1 MEGKVKWYDI
11 RKGYGFVEGDD
22 GQDYFVHYTSVNEGV
37 RLRENDRV
45 SFDQSEGE
53 KGKQAQNVVLLQKG
67 SEIANDEKPEEAPAE
82 EVTEEEPT
90 EESTEEETKEE
101 EAPAEEESTEEEKEK

>member
-11 RKGYGFVEGDD
+11 RKGYGFIEGDD
-22 GQDYFVHYTSVNEGV
+22 GQDYFVHYTAVKEGV

-53 KGKQAQNVVLLQKG
+53 KGKQAQNVALLQKG
-67 SEIANDEKPEEAPAE
+67 SEIANEEPAE
-82 EVTEEEPT
+82 ETQSDEE
-90 EESTEEETKEE
+90 
-101 EAPAEEESTEEEKEK
+101 PAEEEQTEEQEE